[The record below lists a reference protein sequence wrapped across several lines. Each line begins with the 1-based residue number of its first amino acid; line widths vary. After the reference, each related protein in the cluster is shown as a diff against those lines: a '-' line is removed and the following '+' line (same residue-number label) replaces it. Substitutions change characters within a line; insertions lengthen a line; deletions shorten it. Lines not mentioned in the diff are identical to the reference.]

1 MTGWPWT
8 DSADFG
14 DPEESDGALGWDGD
28 KEAVLDERFPRIDWE
43 AAYGMDFSRVDW
55 LVGKLCE
62 RGQQVAIPG
71 AGKVGKSLLALDA
84 VQSAIR
90 GLPFLGA
97 PAQPPITVM
106 YLDREN
112 SLRDIVTRAQAF
124 GAPADVLAKR
134 LHYLQF
140 PRFGGQLDAEL
151 GAKELLYLVDHFG
164 PDLVVVD
171 TTSRYIEGRENDAD
185 TWLALYRHVHAPL
198 KSKGVVCWRLD
209 HFGKDLER
217 GARGSSAKDQD
228 VDHVWE
234 LTSHGER
241 EEVTG
246 SITTVTTRLRL
257 TRSHTRT
264 GIDPSV
270 LDISRTGRK
279 SGDLWLP
286 GASSH
291 VLTDAEVAATER
303 QVIDSWVD
311 ELMAKGAPLGDG
323 RDKLR
328 NWALANSV
336 DLPGNDIL
344 ADVVKALK
352 VRRP

>member
-1 MTGWPWT
+1 MSGWPFD

-14 DPEESDGALGWDGD
+14 DPEEPDSDR
-28 KEAVLDERFPRIDWE
+28 EVVLDERFPRIDWE
-43 AAYGMDFSRVDW
+43 AAYGMDFSQVDW

-84 VQSAIR
+84 VRSAVQ

-97 PAQPPITVM
+97 PAQTPITVM

-112 SLRDIVTRAQAF
+112 SLRDIVTRCQAF
-124 GAPADVLAKR
+124 GAPADLLAKR
-134 LHYLQF
+134 LHYFQF
-140 PRFGGQLDAEL
+140 PHFAGQLDAEL
-151 GAKELLYLVDHFG
+151 GAKELLYLVDHF
-164 PDLVVVD
+164 PADLVVID

-185 TWLALYRHVHAPL
+185 TWLSLYRRVHAPL
-198 KSKGVVCWRLD
+198 KAKGIACWRLD

-246 SITTVTTRLRL
+246 SIATVTTRLRL
-257 TRSHTRT
+257 TRTHTRT
-264 GIDPSV
+264 GIGPSV
-270 LDISRTGRK
+270 LDITRTGRK

-291 VLTDAEVAATER
+291 VLTDAGVVATES

-311 ELMAKGAPLGDG
+311 ELMAKGAPLGVG
-323 RDKLR
+323 REKLR

-336 DLPGNDIL
+336 DLPRNDVL

-352 VRRP
+352 ARPR